1 MAKGWKLLDWFR
13 ELKPAEE
20 AEPAPM
26 EEMEEMEDM
35 EDMAASAEEEPPAF
49 DLFPEESA
57 SGEKRSA
64 DRRPLGVTGSLVSG
78 SYTTPDPIT
87 VRDISPQG
95 VYFFSG
101 YRLAPGQLAEI
112 TLTEPDTQEHV
123 TYHVKV
129 VRSENTTSREFG
141 VAARITRREILPK

>member
-13 ELKPAEE
+13 EPKPAEE
-20 AEPAPM
+20 ETELAPV
-26 EEMEEMEDM
+26 EEMPLPT
-35 EDMAASAEEEPPAF
+35 EEEPPAF

-57 SGEKRSA
+57 SGEKRST
-64 DRRPLGVTGSLVSG
+64 DRRPLGVPGSLISG

-101 YRLAPGQLAEI
+101 YRLAAGQLAEI
-112 TLTEPDTQEHV
+112 SLTEPDTHEHV

-129 VRSENTTSREFG
+129 VRSENTTTGQFG
-141 VAARITRREILPK
+141 VAARITRREILGK

>member
-13 ELKPAEE
+13 EPKPAEE

-26 EEMEEMEDM
+26 AEM
-35 EDMAASAEEEPPAF
+35 SPPAEEEPAF
-49 DLFPEESA
+49 DLFPGESA
-57 SGEKRSA
+57 SGEKRST
-64 DRRPLGVTGSLVSG
+64 DRRPLGVPGSLVSG

-101 YRLAPGQLAEI
+101 YKLAPGQLAEI

-129 VRSENTTSREFG
+129 VRAENTTAGQFG
-141 VAARITRREILPK
+141 VAARITRREILGR

>member
-13 ELKPAEE
+13 EPKPAEE
-20 AEPAPM
+20 AEFAPM
-26 EEMEEMEDM
+26 EEMEEM
-35 EDMAASAEEEPPAF
+35 AAPAEEDAPAF

-57 SGEKRSA
+57 SGEKRA
-64 DRRPLGVTGSLVSG
+64 TDRRPLGVPGSLVSG

-87 VRDISPQG
+87 LRDISPQG
-95 VYFFSG
+95 VYFFSA

-123 TYHVKV
+123 TYHVKI
-129 VRSENTTSREFG
+129 VRSENTNTDQFG

>member
-13 ELKPAEE
+13 EAKPSEE
-20 AEPAPM
+20 AELTPV
-26 EEMEEMEDM
+26 EEMPP
-35 EDMAASAEEEPPAF
+35 AEEEPPAF

-57 SGEKRSA
+57 SGEKRSTG
-64 DRRPLGVTGSLVSG
+64 RRSLGVPGNLVSG

-101 YRLAPGQLAEI
+101 YKLAPGQIAEI
-112 TLTEPDTQEHV
+112 KLTEPDTQEHV
-123 TYHVKV
+123 CYHVKV
-129 VRSENTTSREFG
+129 VRAENTTAGQFG
-141 VAARITRREILPK
+141 VAARITRREILEK

>member
-13 ELKPAEE
+13 EPKPAEE
-20 AEPAPM
+20 AEFAPM
-26 EEMEEMEDM
+26 EEMEEM
-35 EDMAASAEEEPPAF
+35 AAPAEEDAPAF

-57 SGEKRSA
+57 SGEKRA
-64 DRRPLGVTGSLVSG
+64 TDRRPLGVPGSLVSG

-87 VRDISPQG
+87 LRDISPQG
-95 VYFFSG
+95 VYFFSA

-129 VRSENTTSREFG
+129 VRSENTTTDQFG
-141 VAARITRREILPK
+141 MAARITRREILPK

>member
-13 ELKPAEE
+13 EPKPSEDAD
-20 AEPAPM
+20 PAPIEGT
-26 EEMEEMEDM
+26 EEMLPPP
-35 EDMAASAEEEPPAF
+35 EEEPPAF

-57 SGEKRSA
+57 SGEKRST
-64 DRRPLGVTGSLVSG
+64 DRRPLGVPGSLVSG

-87 VRDISPQG
+87 LRDISPQG
-95 VYFFSG
+95 VYFFSA

-129 VRSENTTSREFG
+129 VRSENTTTGQFG
-141 VAARITRREILPK
+141 VAARITRREILGK

>member
-1 MAKGWKLLDWFR
+1 MAKGWKVLDWFR
-13 ELKPAEE
+13 EAKSADEVAP
-20 AEPAPM
+20 PAPEVSPPV
-26 EEMEEMEDM
+26 EEK
-35 EDMAASAEEEPPAF
+35 PAF

-57 SGEKRSA
+57 SGEKRST
-64 DRRPLGVTGSLVSG
+64 DRRPLGVEASLITG
-78 SYTTPDPIT
+78 SYTTPDPIM

-101 YRLAPGQLAEI
+101 YKLAAGQLAEI

-129 VRSENTTSREFG
+129 VRAENAGENRFG
-141 VAARITRREILPK
+141 VAARITRREILGK

>member
-13 ELKPAEE
+13 EPKPSEE
-20 AEPAPM
+20 AELAPV
-26 EEMEEMEDM
+26 EEMEEMV
-35 EDMAASAEEEPPAF
+35 AAPAEEEEPPAF

-57 SGEKRSA
+57 SGEKRSTG
-64 DRRPLGVTGSLVSG
+64 RRPLGVPGSLVSG

-87 VRDISPQG
+87 LRDISPQG
-95 VYFFSG
+95 VYFFSA

-129 VRSENTTSREFG
+129 VRSETTTTDQFG
-141 VAARITRREILPK
+141 VAARITRREILGK

>member
-13 ELKPAEE
+13 EPKPSEDDE
-20 AEPAPM
+20 LAPI
-26 EEMEEMEDM
+26 EEMPPV
-35 EDMAASAEEEPPAF
+35 EEEPPAF
-49 DLFPEESA
+49 ELFPEESA
-57 SGEKRSA
+57 GGEKRSA
-64 DRRPLGVTGSLVSG
+64 DRHPLGVPGSLVSG

-101 YRLAPGQLAEI
+101 YKLAPGQLAEI

-123 TYHVKV
+123 TYHIKV
-129 VRSENTTSREFG
+129 VRSENTTTGQFG
-141 VAARITRREILPK
+141 VAARITRREILGNEVERRG

>member
-13 ELKPAEE
+13 KPKPSQDDEL
-20 AEPAPM
+20 API
-26 EEMEEMEDM
+26 EEMPPV
-35 EDMAASAEEEPPAF
+35 EEEPPAF
-49 DLFPEESA
+49 ELFPEESA
-57 SGEKRSA
+57 GGEKRSA
-64 DRRPLGVTGSLVSG
+64 DRRPLGVPGSLVSG

-101 YRLAPGQLAEI
+101 YKLAPGQLAEI

-123 TYHVKV
+123 TYHIKV
-129 VRSENTTSREFG
+129 VRSENTTTGQFG
-141 VAARITRREILPK
+141 VAARITRREILGNEVERRG

>member
-13 ELKPAEE
+13 EPKPAEE
-20 AEPAPM
+20 AEPAPV
-26 EEMEEMEDM
+26 EEMEEM
-35 EDMAASAEEEPPAF
+35 AAPTEEEAPAF

-57 SGEKRSA
+57 SGEKRST
-64 DRRPLGVTGSLVSG
+64 DRRPLGVPGTLVSG
-78 SYTTPDPIT
+78 SYTTPDPINL
-87 VRDISPQG
+87 RDISPQG
-95 VYFFSG
+95 VYFFSA

-129 VRSENTTSREFG
+129 VRSERTTTNQFG
-141 VAARITRREILPK
+141 VAARITRREILGK

>member
-13 ELKPAEE
+13 EPKPSEDAELT
-20 AEPAPM
+20 PM
-26 EEMEEMEDM
+26 EEMP
-35 EDMAASAEEEPPAF
+35 SAEEEPPAF

-57 SGEKRSA
+57 SGEKRST
-64 DRRPLGVTGSLVSG
+64 DRRPLGVPGSLVSG

-101 YRLAPGQLAEI
+101 YKLAPGQLAEI

-129 VRSENTTSREFG
+129 VRAENTTAGQFG
-141 VAARITRREILPK
+141 VAARITRREILGK

>member
-1 MAKGWKLLDWFR
+1 MAKGWKVLDWFR
-13 ELKPAEE
+13 EAKPADEV
-20 AEPAPM
+20 APPAPEM
-26 EEMEEMEDM
+26 SPPVEEK
-35 EDMAASAEEEPPAF
+35 PAF

-57 SGEKRSA
+57 SGEKRST
-64 DRRPLGVTGSLVSG
+64 DRRPLGVEASLITG
-78 SYTTPDPIT
+78 SYTTPDPIM

-101 YRLAPGQLAEI
+101 YKLAAGQMAEI

-129 VRSENTTSREFG
+129 VRAENAGENRFG
-141 VAARITRREILPK
+141 VAARITRREILAK

>member
-1 MAKGWKLLDWFR
+1 MAKSWKVLDWFR
-13 ELKPAEE
+13 ETT
-20 AEPAPM
+20 PAPQPDPAPTADAGPPV
-26 EEMEEMEDM
+26 EEQ
-35 EDMAASAEEEPPAF
+35 PAF

-64 DRRPLGVTGSLVSG
+64 ERRPLAVAGTLITGSFS
-78 SYTTPDPIT
+78 TPDPVT

-95 VYFFSG
+95 VYFFSA
-101 YRLAPGQLAEI
+101 YKLAPGQIAEI
-112 TLTEPDTQEHV
+112 TFTEPDTSEHV

-129 VRSENTTSREFG
+129 VRAEASGENRFG

>member
-1 MAKGWKLLDWFR
+1 MAKGWNLLDWFR
-13 ELKPAEE
+13 EPKPAEE
-20 AEPAPM
+20 TDPAPM
-26 EEMEEMEDM
+26 EGTEEMVPPPEQ
-35 EDMAASAEEEPPAF
+35 EPPAF

-57 SGEKRSA
+57 SGEKRST
-64 DRRPLGVTGSLVSG
+64 DRHSLGVPGSLVSG
-78 SYTTPDPIT
+78 SYTTPDPIA

-101 YRLAPGQLAEI
+101 YKLAPGQLAEI

-123 TYHVKV
+123 TYHIKV
-129 VRSENTTSREFG
+129 VRSENTTTGQFG

>member
-13 ELKPAEE
+13 EPKPAEE
-20 AEPAPM
+20 ADPAPL
-26 EEMEEMEDM
+26 EEMEEVP
-35 EDMAASAEEEPPAF
+35 APAEEEPPAF

-57 SGEKRSA
+57 SGEKRST
-64 DRRPLGVTGSLVSG
+64 DRRPLGVPGSLVSG

-87 VRDISPQG
+87 LRDISPQG
-95 VYFFSG
+95 VYFFSA

-129 VRSENTTSREFG
+129 VRSENTTTEQFG
-141 VAARITRREILPK
+141 VAARITRREILGK

>member
-1 MAKGWKLLDWFR
+1 MARGWKVLDWFR
-13 ELKPAEE
+13 EAKPAEE
-20 AEPAPM
+20 AEPAPPPESPPV
-26 EEMEEMEDM
+26 EEK
-35 EDMAASAEEEPPAF
+35 PAF

-57 SGEKRSA
+57 SGEKRSTN
-64 DRRPLGVTGSLVSG
+64 RRPLGVPGSLISG
-78 SYTTPDPIT
+78 SYTTPDPVT

-101 YRLAPGQLAEI
+101 YKLAPGQMAEI

-129 VRSENTTSREFG
+129 VRAESAGENQFG
-141 VAARITRREILPK
+141 VAARITRREILRK

>member
-13 ELKPAEE
+13 EPKPAEE
-20 AEPAPM
+20 AELAPV
-26 EEMEEMEDM
+26 EEM
-35 EDMAASAEEEPPAF
+35 AQPAEEEAPAF

-57 SGEKRSA
+57 GGEKRSA
-64 DRRPLGVTGSLVSG
+64 DRRPLGVPGSLISG

-87 VRDISPQG
+87 LRDISPQG

-101 YRLAPGQLAEI
+101 YRLAAGQLAEI

-129 VRSENTTSREFG
+129 VRSESTTTDQFG
-141 VAARITRREILPK
+141 VAARITRREILGK

>member
-13 ELKPAEE
+13 EPKPAEE

-26 EEMEEMEDM
+26 EEMAHMV
-35 EDMAASAEEEPPAF
+35 APAEEEPPAF

-57 SGEKRSA
+57 SGEKRST
-64 DRRPLGVTGSLVSG
+64 DRRSLGVPGSLISG

-101 YRLAPGQLAEI
+101 YKMAPGQLAEI

-129 VRSENTTSREFG
+129 VRAENTTAGQFG
-141 VAARITRREILPK
+141 VAARITRREILAK